1 MNQAGEVCALI
12 LRGDTSHT
20 KVNPLMVYQ
29 KKKKKGALGEN
40 LAGVE
45 RACPGQGEVAIS

>member
-20 KVNPLMVYQ
+20 KVNPLMAAPLDQ
-29 KKKKKGALGEN
+29 KKKGSGEN
-40 LAGVE
+40 LAE
-45 RACPGQGEVAIS
+45 